1 VTEAGPVT
9 LPHDWFPEPLPA
21 NVVLGERSWLY
32 SSYAFL
38 HYRSRRPCGLRV
50 GHDSGIYT
58 GTIFDLGP
66 AGEVQIGD
74 YSTLVGPI
82 ISSNGRVVVGDYSL
96 ISHQVVI
103 ADSFAA
109 APPGS
114 RRGRPAAPA
123 APAAPDAPAAP
134 AEPAT
139 TIAVGENVWIG
150 ARATLLPG
158 AHIGEGAIV
167 GAGAVVDFDVPAYA
181 VVAGNPA
188 RVVGWAWPEPIT

>member
-1 VTEAGPVT
+1 VTGAGPVT

-21 NVVLGERSWLY
+21 NVVLGARSWLY

-58 GTIFDLGP
+58 GTHFDLGP
-66 AGEVQIGD
+66 AGEVEIGD
-74 YSTLVGPI
+74 YCTLVSPI
-82 ISSNGRVVVGDYSL
+82 ISSNGRVVIGDYSL

-109 APPGS
+109 VPPGS
-114 RRGRPAAPA
+114 RWGRPAAPT
-123 APAAPDAPAAP
+123 APAAP

-167 GAGAVVDFDVPAYA
+167 GAAAVVDFDVPAYA

-188 RVVGWAWPEPIT
+188 RVVGWARPEPIT